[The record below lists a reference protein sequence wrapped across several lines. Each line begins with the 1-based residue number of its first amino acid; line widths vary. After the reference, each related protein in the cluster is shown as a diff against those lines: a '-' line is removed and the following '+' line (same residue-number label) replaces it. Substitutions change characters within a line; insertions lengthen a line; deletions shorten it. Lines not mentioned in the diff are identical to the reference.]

1 MTKRIALFLCAALV
15 LALTG
20 IAVAQPGHFA
30 QHFAHKGGG
39 QDFLDH
45 VGKALDL
52 TADQKAA
59 AAKLWAEMETRMEPL
74 ADQHQAQMEAVHQ
87 LLDTAN
93 PDPTEVGN
101 KMIAAH
107 AIRNEM
113 KAIHE
118 DIANRFA
125 ALLNAEQR
133 AKFDQFRAM
142 HEKMGD
148 EGHGPGHH
156 GRF

>member
-1 MTKRIALFLCAALV
+1 MTKRITLFLCAALV
-15 LALTG
+15 LALAG
-20 IAVAQPGHFA
+20 LAVAQPHHGMD
-30 QHFAHKGGG
+30 QHFAHPGG
-39 QDFLDH
+39 QNFHDH
-45 VGKALDL
+45 VAKALDL

-59 AAKLWAEMETRMEPL
+59 ADKLWAEMETRMQPL
-74 ADQHQAQMEAVHQ
+74 ADQHRAQMEAVHD

-101 KMIAAH
+101 KMLAAH

-113 KAIHE
+113 KALHE
-118 DIANRFA
+118 DIATRFS

-148 EGHGPGHH
+148 EGHGPGRH
-156 GRF
+156 GQF